1 MLINRGAT
9 ALAAGDRNA
18 GTGTAEIFYGD
29 AQDCT
34 GCFTDVDVNRSFP
47 AGVGSVY
54 LSIRGGAAP
63 GTGAMFFKASN
74 AGNPGD
80 WVLVA
85 LTPCNPIG

>member
-29 AQDCT
+29 AIDCQAV
-34 GCFTDVDVNRSFP
+34 FIDVDVIRSLP

-54 LSIRGGAAP
+54 LSINGGAGP
-63 GTGAMFFKASN
+63 GVGAMFFKAFN

-80 WVLVA
+80 WLLVA
-85 LTPCNPIG
+85 MQPCGPT